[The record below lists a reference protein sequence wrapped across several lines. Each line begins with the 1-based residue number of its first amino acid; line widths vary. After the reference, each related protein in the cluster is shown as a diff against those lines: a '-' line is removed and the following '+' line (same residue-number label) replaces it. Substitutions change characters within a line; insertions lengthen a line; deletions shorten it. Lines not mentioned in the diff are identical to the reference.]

1 MILSMTGFGDAVLE
15 DGSFRYHLEIRSV
28 NNRFFKLSTRLSEQF
43 AFLESDVEKHL
54 RKRLTRGSV
63 TVHCHVR
70 SRSAEAASELNIA
83 AMKQYL
89 TQLKDLGRGDG
100 ITIDLATLTTLPGV
114 CQPRELTER
123 ERDEAW
129 GKVSQL
135 LDKALDAL
143 IGMRREEG
151 RALAE
156 DLAKHCQV
164 IRVSV
169 DAVRERAPLVV
180 KEYETRLHSRV
191 QELIHDRGVKLAEED
206 LIKEIGIFAER
217 SDISEELSRLS
228 SHLEQFTEC
237 LDADEPTGRKL
248 DFIAQ
253 ELLRE
258 TNTIG
263 SKAGDSQIARHIVE
277 MKGAIDRLKEQV
289 QNAE

>member
-15 DGSFRYHLEIRSV
+15 DGPFRYHLEIRSV

-169 DAVRERAPLVV
+169 EAIRERAPLVV